1 MKVHKMVDENL
12 PQHWS
17 NFDSSGNAVSFGF
30 IVTSILISMFFFMAI
45 FERFY
50 IPSFFSSFS
59 SFSFSATTPSSFLSS
74 LQTTIAVASG
84 DDRGIDGSDD
94 SDNDGV

>member
-59 SFSFSATTPSSFLSS
+59 SFSFSATTPSSNRPHLHSHLRFNSKLTHPS
-74 LQTTIAVASG
+74 LKVISL
-84 DDRGIDGSDD
+84 
-94 SDNDGV
+94 